1 MITGNEGKT
10 LTRELIADVLR
21 TKYSVLDTDDS
32 YHVDVSPWQDVHPN
46 HDYCLTELR
55 DDCPMGKG
63 RVAATLNPDI
73 CVITGMT
80 EALDEIVASVKD
92 GGMLLVNRNDS
103 ALIGALQQLDTSKLN
118 VETFGSELCA
128 DNLPFADMRACS
140 SAAYVLGVKL
150 GLDEAAVRGAVCA
163 YELND
168 YTHNVV
174 SVEGVD
180 LVLDINCKTGKTAEA
195 AVDVMASMKGRKI
208 AVLGQI
214 DDGTD
219 IGVIA
224 QKAADA
230 GAEYIFCNVKACV
243 GRGISVKG
251 AKVTAVVDERALELA
266 MLDVLADGD
275 VVLMCGSR
283 EAGLCTA
290 VRRLFGL
297 TDGFMIN
304 CEYWTSPS
312 VVKY

>member
-1 MITGNEGKT
+1 
-10 LTRELIADVLR
+10 
-21 TKYSVLDTDDS
+21 
-32 YHVDVSPWQDVHPN
+32 
-46 HDYCLTELR
+46 
-55 DDCPMGKG
+55 
-63 RVAATLNPDI
+63 
-73 CVITGMT
+73 
-80 EALDEIVASVKD
+80 
-92 GGMLLVNRNDS
+92 
-103 ALIGALQQLDTSKLN
+103 
-118 VETFGSELCA
+118 
-128 DNLPFADMRACS
+128 
-140 SAAYVLGVKL
+140 
-150 GLDEAAVRGAVCA
+150 
-163 YELND
+163 
-168 YTHNVV
+168 
-174 SVEGVD
+174 
-180 LVLDINCKTGKTAEA
+180 
-195 AVDVMASMKGRKI
+195 VMASMKGRKI

-304 CEYWTSPS
+304 CEYWIGPS